1 MNHGPHAARAF
12 VSELGSVLGGA
23 ALSRTHSQLRVALLT
38 PAVTLTETLQAIANT
53 PALSGW
59 VSVGAQNAHF
69 EKSGAFTGELSAPLL
84 HEIGVTLTLVG
95 HSERRQHFGETNE
108 SAGRRLCSLL
118 AQGMD
123 VVFCIGETLPQRE
136 QGITR
141 SVVLGQLDRAFEVA
155 SERSEP
161 WNWAKLTIAYEPV
174 WAIGTGVTATP
185 EQAEEVH
192 ALIREWLSS
201 KGHPETPILYGGS
214 VTPENIAGLLAC
226 PNVDGGLVGGA
237 SLKSASF
244 LKLIEAGAQAI

>member
-1 MNHGPHAARAF
+1 MNHGPSAAKSF
-12 VSELGSVLGGA
+12 VSELALGSA
-23 ALSRTHSQLRVALLT
+23 SFSAKTPKLRVALLT
-38 PAVTLTETLQAIANT
+38 PAVTLTETLQAISNT
-53 PALSGW
+53 PVLSHW
-59 VSVGAQNAHF
+59 VRVGAQNAHF
-69 EKSGAFTGELSAPLL
+69 EKNGAFTGELSAPLL
-84 HEIGVTLTLVG
+84 SEIGVTLALVG
-95 HSERRQHFGETNE
+95 HSERRQHFGETDE

-123 VVFCIGETLPQRE
+123 VIFCIGETLPQRE

-155 SERSEP
+155 SEHKQP
-161 WNWAKLTIAYEPV
+161 WNWAKLTLAYEPV

-185 EQAEEVH
+185 EQAQEVH

-214 VTPENIAGLLAC
+214 VTPENFAGLLAC
-226 PNVDGGLVGGA
+226 PDVDGGLVGGA